1 MARPASE
8 AAFGGNAE
16 LRQILLRR
24 ADAAPRA
31 FQAVGIVDQ
40 SEIELS
46 PDALAVELRQ
56 RLEIV
61 VVAALARHRHMDI
74 VDFGGQVALRPHC

>member
-1 MARPASE
+1 MQLNQAHHVLVARPASE

-31 FQAVGIVDQ
+31 F
-40 SEIELS
+40 
-46 PDALAVELRQ
+46 
-56 RLEIV
+56 
-61 VVAALARHRHMDI
+61 
-74 VDFGGQVALRPHC
+74 